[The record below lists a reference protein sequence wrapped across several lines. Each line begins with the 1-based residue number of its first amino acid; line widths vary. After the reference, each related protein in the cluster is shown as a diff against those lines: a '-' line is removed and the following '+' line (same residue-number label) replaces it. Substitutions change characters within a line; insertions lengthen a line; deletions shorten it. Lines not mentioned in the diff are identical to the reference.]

1 MKYLPC
7 SCDFTLYL
15 DRLIKLI
22 LNVGMG
28 TYFVWLNNFQFTQ
41 KAKMCTSWW
50 GIFPVLVHY
59 DAQSCVLR
67 KLGPMACDD
76 CKLVHNAQIY
86 RHSSYN
92 TVLLYRGIPSNLV
105 FSKPKTVLNFYL
117 TRFFQNKEKKFQK
130 ICTQKNYFQCFFY
143 YF

>member
-1 MKYLPC
+1 MQKFFKVRFLKYLPC
-7 SCDFTLYL
+7 SYDFTLYLWRL

-67 KLGPMACDD
+67 KLGPMASDD
-76 CKLVHNAQIY
+76 CKVHSAQICK
-86 RHSSYN
+86 HSS
-92 TVLLYRGIPSNLV
+92 IKLV
-105 FSKPKTVLNFYL
+105 THKGVSDLKIRLHH
-117 TRFFQNKEKKFQK
+117 TRSQGKL
-130 ICTQKNYFQCFFY
+130 KNSSDG
-143 YF
+143 